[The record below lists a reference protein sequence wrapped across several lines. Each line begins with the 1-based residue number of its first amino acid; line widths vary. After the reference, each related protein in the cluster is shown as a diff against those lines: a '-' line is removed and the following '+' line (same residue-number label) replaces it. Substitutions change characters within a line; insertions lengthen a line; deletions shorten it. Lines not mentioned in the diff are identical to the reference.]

1 MFAFANIFCYY
12 VNRYYRIK
20 GVDIMS
26 NFDLSTYSKH
36 KIKTRQIIEESNSL
50 NIPTELKKVY
60 KVLSKK
66 GKGIDEICSK
76 LDMPSSKVLSSLTL
90 LVIQG
95 HIVQYPDNIFAKK

>member
-1 MFAFANIFCYY
+1 MCLMRIMFGSNNLI
-12 VNRYYRIK
+12 VNGEKCVRNAE
-20 GVDIMS
+20 DILRFYSLIS
-26 NFDLSTYSKH
+26 NDEV
-36 KIKTRQIIEESNSL
+36 QITEESNSL
-50 NIPTELKKVY
+50 TIPTELKKVY
-60 KVLSKK
+60 KVLSKR